1 MRTTLSMAA
10 MWSASTAWRRPN
22 THASSAVAITV
33 GRSPNAA
40 KAQTHAATLAAINP
54 PNSSTI
60 PGSTA
65 RKDHLVTT
73 INPSAAR
80 PSHGRYDLFIRWS
93 Y

>member
-1 MRTTLSMAA
+1 MAA

-22 THASSAVAITV
+22 TQASSAVAITV

-40 KAQTHAATLAAINP
+40 NAQAHAAMLAAISP

-65 RKDHLVTT
+65 RKDSFVTT
-73 INPSAAR
+73 FIPSAAHTDR
-80 PSHGRYDLFIRWS
+80 EAV
-93 Y
+93 